1 MEQSVLKLH
10 FICAN
15 SMLMQVFN
23 YTTQY
28 YLTLNKAKLKE
39 LSQWAAQ
46 HQKCDSVTNVQPCNR
61 F

>member
-23 YTTQY
+23 YTTEY
-28 YLTLNKAKLKE
+28 YLTPSKAKIKE
-39 LSQWAAQ
+39 LNQWAAQ
-46 HQKCDSVTNVQPCNR
+46 HHKRDSVTNVQPCNR